1 MNRQQPPPSVVVRM
15 RIEDVLTEEVVAE
28 MRDQYLN
35 VEKLIMM
42 LQQFPLTP
50 EEGGDANGGSNVVLN
65 TLQRVAHCQD
75 SKIPFEDIY
84 LHSVVI
90 SQFIEDIVRVNRT
103 VQQRVEF
110 EWSRSVQAALQLHG
124 ALDKTE
130 QSDDVNG
137 SRQTIKSIRSCL
149 DSISQAVESTD
160 TFTRHNVVLGDYVAR
175 CLDGQHD
182 QCTTSRAEYIAAV
195 ESIVKHGTGIESL
208 LMALSDM
215 YQAVRVLETHGRNA
229 KEALH
234 TMTNTTW
241 KAPNTFTRVTKKF
254 WILPRNV
261 TRFKLHVMRHLPI
274 LVYGERSKIMDVPVR
289 QLQDTR
295 PEPSI
300 KDFGSIS
307 SVYLDSVP
315 ALEHYHDR
323 LHRRDKASVIRLR
336 WYGDRDPDNGDET
349 IFVERKVHRNAYT
362 GLTSS
367 KERGSIPQRHVGDL
381 LRGQYHNKEA
391 KDAVFLSSAATE
403 IAEQGQEPLMRTS
416 YQRTAFQNS
425 TENTVRISLDTG
437 LCMSKEYPTAN
448 SVHWCRD
455 GAYSY
460 QRSDVEEFSY
470 GVVEIKL
477 QSKPPQW
484 VVDLVKTGMLLIV
497 PKFSKF
503 LHGTASLYQEYAE
516 NVPYWFLPDPEDK
529 TRLTTAN
536 WDEMADKEDVF
547 AKHAADWLFPV
558 GFGEPVEEEKHLKLA
573 FFNPK
578 RVFGAKSSAQH
589 KTRQERQQIQIE
601 EALGE
606 INDESGNRTWCD
618 TEQVTNHQEL
628 LVQQDDK
635 LISPHQDIDSN
646 PRRSWPI
653 YQTLTDNEE
662 ASTSSDQTTSNGFS
676 SDSAHR
682 KPYARELKNVCHDV
696 EACVDTQRTTNQI
709 ISKKSND
716 ESYAIKQYTMAS
728 SEQPAQNQENHVKR
742 TSSLVRTRVEPKTF
756 FANERTFLQ
765 WINIS
770 VLVMFLALSL
780 LSGSSLAPGLGSS
793 LTNSCNSDDSKCLAG
808 KMSGAIIAPVAL
820 CFMAYALFMYKK
832 RTIQILRRETVRYD
846 DQRGPVILVV
856 ILLLAMTI
864 SYILTMIYIF

>member
-1 MNRQQPPPSVVVRM
+1 MQAVG
-15 RIEDVLTEEVVAE
+15 D

-42 LQQFPLTP
+42 LQQFPVVGG
-50 EEGGDANGGSNVVLN
+50 EEGKGTSVVLD
-65 TLQRVAHCQD
+65 TLERVAHCQH

-84 LHSVVI
+84 SHSVVI

-110 EWSRSVQAALQLHG
+110 EWSKSVQAALQLH
-124 ALDKTE
+124 ATLDKME
-130 QSDDVNG
+130 QGDELDG
-137 SRQTIKSIRSCL
+137 SRLAIESIRSCL

-160 TFTRHNVVLGDYVAR
+160 TFTRHNVVLGEYVAR

-182 QCTTSRAEYIAAV
+182 QCATLRAQYISAV
-195 ESIVKHGTGIESL
+195 ESIVKHDTGIESL
-208 LMALSDM
+208 LIALSDM
-215 YQAVRVLETHGRNA
+215 YQAVRLLETQGRNA

-234 TMTNTTW
+234 KMTNTTW
-241 KAPNTFTRVTKKF
+241 KAPGTFTRVTKKF
-254 WILPRNV
+254 WILPRDV

-274 LVYGERSKIMDVPVR
+274 LVYGERSKILDVPVE

-295 PEPSI
+295 PDPSI
-300 KDFGSIS
+300 KDFGNIA
-307 SVYLDSVP
+307 SVYLDNVP
-315 ALEHYHDR
+315 ALEHYHER

-336 WYGDRDPDNGDET
+336 WYGDRDADNGDQT

-367 KERGSIPQRHVGDL
+367 KERGSIPQRHVADL
-381 LRGQYHNKEA
+381 LKGEYHNGEA
-391 KDAVFLSSAATE
+391 KDAVFLLSAAAE
-403 IAEQGQEPLMRTS
+403 IGEQRQEPLMRTS

-425 TENTVRISLDTG
+425 TENTVRISLDTD
-437 LCMSKEYPTAN
+437 LRMSKEYPTAN

-455 GAYSY
+455 GAYSN

-477 QSKPPQW
+477 QSKPPKW

-529 TRLTTAN
+529 THLTTAN

-558 GFGEPVEEEKHLKLA
+558 GFEEPAEEEKHLRLA

-578 RVFGAKSSAQH
+578 RVFGIKSSAQQ
-589 KTRQERQQIQIE
+589 KSRQSKQEIQIH
-601 EALGE
+601 EALDE

-618 TEQVTNHQEL
+618 TEQVTNHQSL
-628 LVQQDDK
+628 GSIQQVPDDK
-635 LISPHQDIDSN
+635 VSLPRHEIEHN

-682 KPYARELKNVCHDV
+682 KPYASSELKNVYHDV
-696 EACVDTQRTTNQI
+696 EACAATPNSTNHI
-709 ISKKSND
+709 ISKTSND
-716 ESYAIKQYTMAS
+716 ASYAIKQYTMAS
-728 SEQPAQNQENHVKR
+728 SDQPAQQTLGNRAKR

-793 LTNSCNSDDSKCLAG
+793 LTNSCTSDDSKCLAG